1 MKLYFELNNMVVN
14 FEATTYGNEM
24 QTMTK
29 LRALLEDLA
38 AFENVALSVNMLS
51 APKQEVV
58 EINPQASWP
67 FPTEPAVVYDDLPLA
82 DDSAEEPAPEST
94 EPQE

>member
-14 FEATTYGNEM
+14 FEATTSGNEM

-38 AFENVALSVNMLS
+38 GFENVALSVNTFS
-51 APKQEVV
+51 APKEEQAVV
-58 EINPQASWP
+58 VNPQAAWP
-67 FPTEPAVVYDDLPLA
+67 FPMEPVITYDDMPLE
-82 DDSAEEPAPEST
+82 DDEDQEPSP